1 MFDWLFDLVYSTP
14 QTLQIILFVVFLIG
28 GLFFLIK
35 GADLFVDSA
44 SELAERLKIPAIVV
58 GLTIVA
64 LGTSAPEASVSIS
77 SAIAGSNEI
86 SVGNII
92 GSNMFNLLVVLGFA
106 SIFMPVAIKRN
117 IVKRDVL
124 FMVISS
130 VLLLVFSLL
139 FASNDGFELMRWE
152 GIVLLLLFVFY
163 MVFVVIDA
171 VKKNKQQQMGVVK
184 NSIIASE
191 QTNEISCDDG
201 SLENSNREG
210 MTTTNPPSSDRIEN
224 QAKDKP
230 NRLKTK
236 SVFALILLVLI
247 GLVGVVAGGEF
258 VTFGA
263 KNVAIVMG
271 VSEALVGLTIVAIG
285 TSLPEFITSIVA
297 IKKKQTDIALGN
309 IIGSNVFNICLVLAL
324 SCIISPLAISLDVIC
339 YTIVMTVIFILFYAY
354 SLLKNKISK
363 RVGIVMLIVYILYF
377 AMALILEFV

>member
-14 QTLQIILFVVFLIG
+14 RTWQIILFVVFLIA

-86 SVGNII
+86 SIGNII

-106 SIFMPVAIKRN
+106 SIFMPVVIKRD

-139 FASNDGFELMRWE
+139 FSANGGFELMRWE
-152 GIVLLLLFVFY
+152 GVILLALFIFY

-171 VKKNKQQQMGVVK
+171 VKKNKQ
-184 NSIIASE
+184 E
-191 QTNEISCDDG
+191 QLQKSTALNTTAENQSVNKIDCGNANIEIEKDNG
-201 SLENSNREG
+201 
-210 MTTTNPPSSDRIEN
+210 TNPPPTEKTEN
-224 QAKDKP
+224 TQNEKP
-230 NRLKTK
+230 NKLKTK
-236 SVFALILLVLI
+236 SVFVLIILVLI

-263 KNVAIVMG
+263 KNVAIVLG

-309 IIGSNVFNICLVLAL
+309 IIGSNVFNTCLVLAL
-324 SCIISPLAISLDVIC
+324 SCIISPLAVSLDVIC
-339 YTIVMTVIFILFYAY
+339 YTIIMTVIFVLFYAY
-354 SLLKNKISK
+354 SLFKNKISK
-363 RVGIVMLIVYILYF
+363 KMGVIMLVLYVLYF